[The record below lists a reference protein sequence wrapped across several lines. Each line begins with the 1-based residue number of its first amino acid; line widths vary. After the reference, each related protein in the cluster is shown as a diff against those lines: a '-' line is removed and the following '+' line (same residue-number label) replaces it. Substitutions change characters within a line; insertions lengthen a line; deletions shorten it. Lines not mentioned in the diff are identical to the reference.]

1 MRLLLGLAVL
11 LAVPL
16 LLAADAPAPPEGW
29 KEFSPKD
36 KSFSVWMPDS
46 GNRTEREQTLRWL
59 KNRVKRD
66 LVQVE
71 ADGGPTYAASAL
83 IIPSTLLRKLPI
95 QQRIEIVL
103 EAFLKE
109 VKGKVADEK
118 DIKQGRVPGKE
129 YQIAMPKGAARL
141 RVFAVAGRVYAA
153 SIIGSKEQVESK
165 DAETF
170 LKSYKLPEKATEP
183 AEKPKVKAK

>member
-1 MRLLLGLAVL
+1 MRLLLGAAAL
-11 LAVPL
+11 LIVPL
-16 LLAADAPAPPEGW
+16 LLAADDPAPPEGW
-29 KEFSPKD
+29 KQFGPKD

-46 GNRTEREQTLRWL
+46 GNRTEREQTLTWL

-71 ADGGPTYAASAL
+71 ADGGPTYAASVL
-83 IIPSTLLRKLPI
+83 IIPSTALRKIPM
-95 QQRIEIVL
+95 QQRTQIVL
-103 EAFLKE
+103 DTFLKE

-129 YQIAMPKGAARL
+129 YQIALPKGAARL
-141 RVFAVAGRVYAA
+141 RVFAVGGRVYRA
-153 SIIGSKEQVESK
+153 SVIGSKEQVESK

-170 LKSYKLPEKATEP
+170 LNSYKLSEQ
-183 AEKPKVKAK
+183 AK